1 LKRICRVLCG
11 ILSWL
16 LFRFSNKGEQME
28 FTANGRK
35 YEMDEMSVTFAEGE
49 LIEELAGMPYGLAG
63 AGMRQGS
70 LRPIRAI
77 MLVAIK
83 RADPESLVTF
93 DDLSNWEI
101 ENLQFS
107 WDEVVRPKAPRAPR
121 SPSKN
126 KSI

>member
-1 LKRICRVLCG
+1 
-11 ILSWL
+11 
-16 LFRFSNKGEQME
+16 ME